1 MRTRKTPPM
10 HTHKEREIDG
20 GKEIGPT
27 RFVCWMRAIELK
39 IVGEREREQ
48 ESGRGGV
55 TFRYKLAFKYLNW
68 RTCCLQS
75 THERIY
81 AYIKQVH

>member
-39 IVGEREREQ
+39 IVGERERER
-48 ESGRGGV
+48 ERERAGVRERGRSR
-55 TFRYKLAFKYLNW
+55 FMHQRL
-68 RTCCLQS
+68 
-75 THERIY
+75 I
-81 AYIKQVH
+81 